1 MASCSC
7 STTVKQNWGSHKS
20 ASGVYLCGFCS
31 KEQLEADVI
40 KELGPDVTLELPKEP
55 EFPINWEKK
64 TTFEKALESGSEA
77 AQRVFRYG
85 TLFEKIGSA
94 LQWLNAFAA
103 VIIIVVILIVDSPST
118 IKILGILFVAL
129 IWALGFLQTS
139 FVRGLASYFQMRSAD
154 YLERQKK

>member
-1 MASCSC
+1 MTICAC

-31 KEQLEADVI
+31 KEQLESDVI
-40 KELGPDVTLELPKEP
+40 KELGPDVTLESPREP

-64 TTFEKALESGSEA
+64 TALEKALASGSDA
-77 AQRVFRYG
+77 ALRVFRYG
-85 TLFEKIGSA
+85 TLFEKIGST
-94 LQWLNAFAA
+94 LQWLNVSAA
-103 VIIIVVILIVDSPST
+103 IIIIVVVLVVDSPAS
-118 IKILGILFVAL
+118 IKILGILFVGL

-154 YLERQKK
+154 YLERRQK